1 MDYDITKQHFI
12 PGEIAYWG
20 NEPVKIYSVDRM
32 GPTPDHAV
40 YYWVKPV
47 LFSSKLSVFIYSLFY
62 YPGWLIGKVFGHKI
76 GMSIYTNRLANKFFW
91 FPGHALM
98 PGVEL
103 FKTEREY
110 AEY

>member
-1 MDYDITKQHFI
+1 MDYDITKQYFEV
-12 PGEIAYWG
+12 GDIAYWG
-20 NEPVKIYSVDRM
+20 SEPVKVYMVDKA
-32 GPTPDHAV
+32 GPTLNHAI
-40 YYWVKPV
+40 YYWVKPI
-47 LFSSKLSVFIYSLFY
+47 LFKSKLKIFIYSIFY
-62 YPGWLIGKVFGHKI
+62 YVGQFIGKVFGHKF

-103 FKTEREY
+103 FKTEVEY